1 MQDLI
6 GFIIALVIM
15 FLIYK
20 FLLKDIL
27 KREDRI
33 INKQEHLYDLLID
46 KLEYELS
53 EIDIDNKK

>member
-20 FLLKDIL
+20 FLLKDRL